1 MKKLAIFAAA
11 LLAVI
16 FIARQTVL
24 PKITE
29 RGFERTVAQRLGAN
43 PTANLKDGLHV
54 YICGA
59 GSPLADPKRSGPCIG
74 VMAGKKLFVF
84 DAGTNGSQN
93 LGQMG
98 FPLVITEEIFLT
110 HLHSDHLDGLGQ
122 MLLGTWINS
131 PRQSPTNVSGPKG
144 TAQIVD
150 GFNMAYQI
158 DRTYRTAHHGETIA
172 NPKSFGASA
181 RELDLS
187 NGSQVVYD
195 KDGVK
200 ITAFNVSHEP
210 VTPAF
215 GYRVDYKGRSVA
227 ISGDT
232 AFDPNIAVA
241 ATDVDVLFHEALNM
255 DMVKTMEHAAKKN
268 GAKGLGKILFD
279 IQDYHTSPV
288 DAAKTANAANAK
300 ALVLYHIVPMLPSD
314 ALIPMF
320 VKGTAAEFGGKIT
333 VSEDG
338 TIVRLP
344 VDSDAIIYEHGL

>member
-1 MKKLAIFAAA
+1 MKKILIFTLGLLAI
-11 LLAVI
+11 L
-16 FIARQTVL
+16 FIGRQVFV
-24 PKITE
+24 PKMVE
-29 RGFERTVAQRLGAN
+29 RGFSRLV
-43 PTANLKDGLHV
+43 TANVGVDRTADLTDGLHV

-59 GSPLADPKRSGPCIG
+59 GSPLSDPKRSGPCIG
-74 VMAGKKLFVF
+74 ILAGKQAFIF

-93 LGQMG
+93 LSPMG
-98 FPLVITEEIFLT
+98 FPAGRVEEIYLT

-131 PRQSPTNVSGPKG
+131 GRTSPTKIAGPVG
-144 TAQIVD
+144 TAQIVE

-158 DRTYRTAHHGETIA
+158 DSTYRTTHHGTKVA
-172 NPKSFGASA
+172 NPASFGALA
-181 RELDLS
+181 REIELS
-187 NGSQVVYD
+187 DGSKVVYQ

-200 ITAFNVSHEP
+200 ITAFQVSHEP
-210 VTPAF
+210 VHPAF
-215 GYRVDYKGRSVA
+215 GYRIDYKGRSVA

-232 AFDPNIAVA
+232 AYDSRIAMA
-241 ATDVDVLFHEALNM
+241 SKDVDVLFHEALNM
-255 DMVKTMEHAAKKN
+255 EMVKTMQAAAKAN
-268 GAKGLGKILFD
+268 GAKGLEKILFD

-288 DAAKTANAANAK
+288 DAAKTAKQAGAK
-300 ALVLYHIVPMLPSD
+300 DLVLYHIVPMLPND

-320 VKGTAAEFGGKIT
+320 IRGASDEFEGKIT